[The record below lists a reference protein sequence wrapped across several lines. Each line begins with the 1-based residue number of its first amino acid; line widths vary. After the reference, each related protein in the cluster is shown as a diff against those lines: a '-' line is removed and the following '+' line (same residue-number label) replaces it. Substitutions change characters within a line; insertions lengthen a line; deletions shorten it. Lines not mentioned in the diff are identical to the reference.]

1 MNIIDI
7 IILIPLLWF
16 GYKGFVNGLAIEIAS
31 LLALILGIYLSYH
44 FSVYV
49 GKQMGIEGKYAG
61 ILSFVITF
69 IIVVL
74 LVHLLGKIVDKAFNL
89 VSLGFINKFAG
100 VVFGILKV
108 ALILSVIIYFID
120 KLYTYKLIISDK
132 NRNEYKLLKPVKS
145 IAPLIFSGLREENEK
160 NKTINL
166 FE

>member
-7 IILIPLLWF
+7 ILLIPIVWF

-49 GKQMGIEGKYAG
+49 GKQMGIEGKYAS

-74 LVHLLGKIVDKAFNL
+74 MVHLLGKIVDKAFNL
-89 VSLGFINKFAG
+89 VSLGFINTFAG
-100 VVFGILKV
+100 VIFGILKV
-108 ALILSVIIYFID
+108 VLILSVIIYFID
-120 KLYTYKLIISDK
+120 KLDTRRLIISEK
-132 NRNEYKLLKPVKS
+132 NRTESKLLKPVKS
-145 IAPLIFSGLREENEK
+145 IAPLIFSGLRDEK
-160 NKTINL
+160 TENKTINL

>member
-7 IILIPLLWF
+7 ILLIPIVWF

-49 GKQMGIEGKYAG
+49 GKQMGIEGKYAS

-74 LVHLLGKIVDKAFNL
+74 MVHLLGKIVDKAFNL
-89 VSLGFINKFAG
+89 VSLGFINTFAG
-100 VVFGILKV
+100 VIFGILKV

-120 KLYTYKLIISDK
+120 KLDTRRLIISEK
-132 NRNEYKLLKPVKS
+132 NRTESKLLKPVKS
-145 IAPLIFSGLREENEK
+145 IAPLIFSGLKDEK
-160 NKTINL
+160 TENKTINL

>member
-7 IILIPLLWF
+7 ILLIPIVWF

-49 GKQMGIEGKYAG
+49 GKQMGIEGKYAS

-74 LVHLLGKIVDKAFNL
+74 MVHLLGKIVDKAFNL
-89 VSLGFINKFAG
+89 VSLGFINTFAG
-100 VVFGILKV
+100 VIFGILKV

-120 KLYTYKLIISDK
+120 KLDTRRLIISEK
-132 NRNEYKLLKPVKS
+132 NRAESKLLKPVKS
-145 IAPLIFSGLREENEK
+145 IAPLIFSGLRDEK
-160 NKTINL
+160 TENKTINL

>member
-7 IILIPLLWF
+7 ILLIPIVWF

-49 GKQMGIEGKYAG
+49 GKQMGIEGKYAS

-74 LVHLLGKIVDKAFNL
+74 MVHLLGKIIDKAFNL
-89 VSLGFINKFAG
+89 VSLGFINTFAG
-100 VVFGILKV
+100 VIFGILKV
-108 ALILSVIIYFID
+108 VLILSVIIYFID
-120 KLYTYKLIISDK
+120 KLDTRRLIISEK
-132 NRNEYKLLKPVKS
+132 NRTESKLLKPVKS
-145 IAPLIFSGLREENEK
+145 IAPLIFSGLKDEK
-160 NKTINL
+160 TENKTINL